1 MGLEEHQTQP
11 RRGSGVSGPDQ
22 FKALAIAALRR
33 LQRMPHIV
41 RGFFA
46 DPNLA
51 YITNTA

>member
-1 MGLEEHQTQP
+1 MKADRVGKHIIT
-11 RRGSGVSGPDQ
+11 GPDQ
-22 FKALAIAALRR
+22 FRGLAVAGLRR

-51 YITNTA
+51 YITRAG